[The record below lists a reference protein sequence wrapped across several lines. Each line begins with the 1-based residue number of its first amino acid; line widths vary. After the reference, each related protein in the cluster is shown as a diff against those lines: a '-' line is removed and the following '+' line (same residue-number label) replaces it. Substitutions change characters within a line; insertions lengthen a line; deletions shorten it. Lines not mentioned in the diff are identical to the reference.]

1 MPAKTLDAKLQ
12 LLRDDPS
19 ANVFILADAKD
30 ADMAFGISA
39 PGRSPEHHAAEAKFR
54 SLDEYRNIIR
64 ENTEQGLVD
73 IMLMSASTNEV
84 LAIQQG
90 LFRDSHVT
98 PAIRANDTTD
108 IWLAGSGRYSEEKS
122 RPFRTAALDFAM
134 CGKSACD
141 PGEPVVGS
149 NLGLYSVTF
158 NNEVDADARSL
169 EAYGEFRREAEAK
182 GFRHFLEVFAPNAP
196 TKPIPDVG
204 RYLNDMIVRTLA
216 GIAGAQRPLFL
227 KIPYMGPKAME
238 ELAGFDSKLVVGIL
252 GGSAGTTFDAFQQ
265 LSEARKYGA
274 RVALYGR
281 MINQSEH
288 QLSFIKHLRAIA
300 DGQLEPAEAV
310 RSYHGALQGLG
321 IKPYRSLDIDL
332 GSTLREANYS
342 GGSSKP
348 RPGTVP
354 ARQNAAPA
362 RASNGSGT
370 ANAGTDTPDFASMT
384 PAEKVKWNLKRWD
397 RVLGQ
402 QSPNGSN

>member
-1 MPAKTLDAKLQ
+1 MPTKSLDAKLQ
-12 LLRDDPS
+12 LLREDPS

-54 SLDEYRNIIR
+54 SLDEYRRIIR

-84 LAIQQG
+84 LAIQGG

-108 IWLAGSGRYSEEKS
+108 IWLAGTGRYSEEKS

-134 CGKSACD
+134 CGKPACD
-141 PGEPVVGS
+141 PNEPVVGAD
-149 NLGLYSVTF
+149 LGLYSVTF

-169 EAYGEFRREAEAK
+169 EAYSAFRQEAEAK

-196 TKPIPDVG
+196 TKPIPDVA

-227 KIPYMGPKAME
+227 KIPYMGAKAME
-238 ELAGFDSKLVVGIL
+238 ELAGFDSNLVVGIL
-252 GGSAGTTFDAFQQ
+252 GGSAGTTFDAFHQ
-265 LSEARKYGA
+265 LWEARKYGA

-288 QLSFIKHLRAIA
+288 QLTFIKHLRGIA
-300 DGQLEPAEAV
+300 DGQLEPTEAV
-310 RSYHGALQGLG
+310 KSYHGALQSLG

-332 GSTLREANYS
+332 VSTSREANYS

-348 RPGTVP
+348 KPGTAP
-354 ARQNAAPA
+354 ARQAAPA
-362 RASNGSGT
+362 HASNGSSGS
-370 ANAGTDTPDFASMT
+370 NGTPDFASMT
-384 PAEKVKWNLKRWD
+384 PAEKIKWNLKRWD
-397 RVLGQ
+397 RVLGP
-402 QSPNGSN
+402 QSSAGSN